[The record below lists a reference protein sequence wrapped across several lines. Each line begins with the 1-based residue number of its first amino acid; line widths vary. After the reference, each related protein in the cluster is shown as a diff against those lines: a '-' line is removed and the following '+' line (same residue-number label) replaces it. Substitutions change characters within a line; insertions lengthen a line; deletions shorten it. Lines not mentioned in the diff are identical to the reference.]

1 MEKEELFI
9 FYHRNDYF
17 LNMVIGDNLHSPNN
31 IITQCINPVLF
42 HIPSREELRNTFN
55 LYMLKIQWE
64 HAQTEETW
72 PIYNVN
78 FILF

>member
-1 MEKEELFI
+1 MHQSSIISYPHPEK
-9 FYHRNDYF
+9 
-17 LNMVIGDNLHSPNN
+17 S
-31 IITQCINPVLF
+31 
-42 HIPSREELRNTFN
+42 RNTFN

-78 FILF
+78 VILFWTFNLNLLI